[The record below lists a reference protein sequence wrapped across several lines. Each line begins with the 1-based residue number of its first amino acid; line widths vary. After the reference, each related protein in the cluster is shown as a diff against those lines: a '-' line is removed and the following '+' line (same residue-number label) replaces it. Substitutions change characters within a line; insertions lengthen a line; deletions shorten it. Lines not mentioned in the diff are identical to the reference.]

1 MVRTVPASRHAPRPD
16 WGLLAVA
23 VVLVGG
29 MVGVLLALLGIS
41 P

>member
-1 MVRTVPASRHAPRPD
+1 VRPD
-16 WGLLAVA
+16 WDLLAMA

-29 MVGVLLALLGIS
+29 IIGFLLALLGIG

>member
-1 MVRTVPASRHAPRPD
+1 MVRSAPDSRPAPRPD

-29 MVGVLLALLGIS
+29 IIGVLLALLGIG

>member
-1 MVRTVPASRHAPRPD
+1 MVRPVPDSHHAPRPD

-23 VVLVGG
+23 VVLVGAV
-29 MVGVLLALLGIS
+29 VGVLLALLGVG